1 MSSATRAC
9 AALLLLAALA
19 LPPPRAAAASG
30 SVVDPNGE
38 QAEVT
43 EWRARRIEALKSDEG
58 WLTLAGLFWLKEGE
72 NRFGRDGG
80 NDLVLE
86 NPALAAHCGTFTL
99 SGHSVRF
106 TAAQGSGVTYQGRP
120 VSSLE
125 LRADNTEE
133 PTVLAAGSLR
143 FFLIERAGLLGV
155 RVRDLDNPHRT
166 TFQGLSYF
174 PVSTGWVFDARF
186 EPYLP
191 AHHIKI
197 INILG
202 MEQDYQSPGAV
213 IFQKDGREWR
223 LDAVLEAPGDQE
235 LFIMFADGT
244 SGHETYGGGR
254 FLYVP
259 LPGASGTRLD
269 FNKAYNP
276 PCALND
282 FATCPLPPPQNHLQ
296 LRVEAGEK
304 TYTGAHAAR
313 ATSRAGAA
321 TGPGGSGPLGAHAS
335 PR

>member
-86 NPALAAHCGTFTL
+86 NPALAAHCGTFAL

-106 TAAQGSGVTYQGRP
+106 TAAQGSGVTYQGRL

-213 IFQKDGREWR
+213 IFRKDGREWR

>member
-106 TAAQGSGVTYQGRP
+106 TAAEGSGVTYQGRL

-186 EPYLP
+186 EPYQL

-213 IFQKDGREWR
+213 IFRKDGREWR

-259 LPGASGTRLD
+259 LPAASGTRLD

-282 FATCPLPPPQNHLQ
+282 FATCPLPPPQNHLK
-296 LRVEAGEK
+296 LKVEAGEK
-304 TYTGAHAAR
+304 TY
-313 ATSRAGAA
+313 AGAA
-321 TGPGGSGPLGAHAS
+321 AHRS
-335 PR
+335 

>member
-1 MSSATRAC
+1 M
-9 AALLLLAALA
+9 
-19 LPPPRAAAASG
+19 
-30 SVVDPNGE
+30 
-38 QAEVT
+38 
-43 EWRARRIEALKSDEG
+43 
-58 WLTLAGLFWLKEGE
+58 
-72 NRFGRDGG
+72 
-80 NDLVLE
+80 
-86 NPALAAHCGTFTL
+86 
-99 SGHSVRF
+99 
-106 TAAQGSGVTYQGRP
+106 TYQGRL

-186 EPYLP
+186 EPYQP

-213 IFQKDGREWR
+213 IFRKDGREWR

-321 TGPGGSGPLGAHAS
+321 TGPGGSGP
-335 PR
+335 